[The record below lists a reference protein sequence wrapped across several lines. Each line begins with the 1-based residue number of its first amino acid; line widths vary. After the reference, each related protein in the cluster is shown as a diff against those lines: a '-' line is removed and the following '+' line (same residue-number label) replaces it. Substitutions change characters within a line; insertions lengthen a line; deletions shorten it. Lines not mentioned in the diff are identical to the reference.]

1 MATKK
6 KKIHIAPVQQAA
18 PSVSNAE
25 KAAALTSMLAT
36 QGWALIA
43 EVLMENIAYL
53 ERTIITGRD
62 PSTGEK
68 LTAYEQDVARDK
80 LELNKALLD
89 TPNQYIRD
97 LLASTTD
104 IQNFDPYHNVALEAA
119 QDRE

>member
-18 PSVSNAE
+18 SSVSNAE

-62 PSTGEK
+62 PQTNDK

-80 LELNKALLD
+80 LELNKALLN
-89 TPNQYIRD
+89 TPQQYIQD

-119 QDRE
+119 QDQG